1 MWVFCLSVRCTD
13 RQRPLWFRNIFFRKL
28 EFNPSVCLVIQAH
41 KNYNQR
47 PTLSCAYNA
56 SDCVS
61 HGIRGFVQWDM
72 QWVLWNM
79 HTVLSR
85 FYPGQFWPPGIVV
98 ALACVC
104 VCQSWAYLRDNSS
117 PVPARI
123 TEFVPGVQN
132 TLVRVPIVWGRL
144 PFKVKFN
151 FKFQISS
158 MSGYSTIVNTT
169 ARVNT
174 ETVFWLTPILPEEI
188 LSCSSKLDNTF

>member
-1 MWVFCLSVRCTD
+1 MPATVF
-13 RQRPLWFRNIFFRKL
+13 
-28 EFNPSVCLVIQAH
+28 H
-41 KNYNQR
+41 M
-47 PTLSCAYNA
+47 A
-56 SDCVS
+56 S
-61 HGIRGFVQWDM
+61 
-72 QWVLWNM
+72 
-79 HTVLSR
+79 
-85 FYPGQFWPPGIVV
+85 V
-98 ALACVC
+98 ALCNETCSGSYEICTRFCRVFTQDSFGLRVLLLPSRVC

-169 ARVNT
+169 SVGNSHRSASPRPTTLEADRELFVNFSLILCLWFEIQGLRTYNFFDWISNT
-174 ETVFWLTPILPEEI
+174 EYNCQSKYRDRFLTHPN
-188 LSCSSKLDNTF
+188 SSRGDFVLFFKAW